1 MRRGGKFEQR
11 EEAKEPIRETP
22 CKHQHQ
28 PVIRLSGADL
38 VSVGLIKDGPAEDHH
53 VEDDYEAV
61 KYGEEGHLQNSMMMR
76 MMIKYIQKAK
86 KLAESI

>member
-1 MRRGGKFEQR
+1 M
-11 EEAKEPIRETP
+11 
-22 CKHQHQ
+22 
-28 PVIRLSGADL
+28 
-38 VSVGLIKDGPAEDHH
+38 SVGLIKDGPAEDHH

-76 MMIKYIQKAK
+76 IKYIQKAK